1 MQTNPKLELARKYVE
16 QTKSNIFLTGRA
28 GTGKTTF
35 LKSIVR
41 DMKHKRFV
49 VLAPTGIA
57 ALNAEGQTIHS
68 FLQLELTPYIP
79 GGRLPAKKFRK
90 DKLNLI
96 RSLDLIIIDE
106 ISMVRADLLDQI
118 DRVLRKLRYRHAH
131 QAFGGVQMLLIG
143 DLSQLP
149 PVATGQDW
157 DILSQYYDTPYFF
170 SAQIWQDTAFHTI
183 ELDHIYRQKDL
194 RFINLLNRV
203 RDNDINTEVIE
214 TLNSRYNPELLNQ
227 DSEGCIILCTH
238 NHKANE
244 INRQHLDKLNAKSYF
259 YHCKTTGE
267 FDERNYPNAEILEL
281 KEGAQVM
288 FIKNDYSNAEYRRYY
303 NGTLGTI
310 TYLDE
315 QMIKVKVSDGGEE
328 IEIERYVWERCN
340 YKLDKANNEIIKE
353 VVGTFEQYPIRLAW
367 AITIH
372 KSQGLTF
379 EKAIIDASQSFTHG
393 QYYVALSRCK
403 SLEGMSLTAPFLA
416 RTVITDPQIDSFS
429 HSQTENQA
437 NELTFEH
444 DRQLYSLQTLEEVY
458 SFATLQEL
466 KKQVFEHI
474 GIYFQKSDS
483 FEAINMVNSAIEE
496 NIISVSERFIRQLR
510 ILADKSEQLKERCA
524 KADVYFLE
532 QIRLCFTLLQAI
544 DTLEDF
550 EPDSQTEEI
559 LMRFGNEV
567 ELKCRLLTYLQENE
581 YRVEEVQ
588 TLKNKIISQG
598 DKTEWTHFKSYIK
611 AMNPDTS
618 ESRKDSMEI
627 ELDDLYQALKNWR
640 KEKAVSEHLPAYCIL
655 GNKALEQIAVN
666 RPLTSEQLQGLKGIG
681 KKTMEKYS
689 DDILELVERY
699 A

>member
-35 LKSIVR
+35 LKGIVR

-238 NHKANE
+238 NHKANA
-244 INRQHLDKLNAKSYF
+244 INRQHLDKLNTKSYF

-288 FIKNDYSNAEYRRYY
+288 FIKNDYSNSEYRRYY

-310 TYLDE
+310 TYLDD
-315 QMIKVKVSDGGEE
+315 QTIRVKVSDGGEE

-393 QYYVALSRCK
+393 QYYVALSRCR

-416 RTVITDPQIDSFS
+416 RTVITDPQIDNFS

-474 GIYFQKSDS
+474 GAEIQKSDS
-483 FEAINMVNSAIEE
+483 FQAINTVNSAIEE
-496 NIISVSERFIRQLR
+496 NIVSVSERFIRQLR

-567 ELKCRLLTYLQENE
+567 ELKCRLLAYLQENE

-611 AMNPDTS
+611 TINPDAS
-618 ESRKDSMEI
+618 EKGKDSMEI

-655 GNKALEQIAVN
+655 GNKALEQIAIK
-666 RPLTSEQLQGLKGIG
+666 RPLTSEQLQGLKGVG

-689 DDILELVERY
+689 DEILELVEQY